1 MDEGLVP
8 QVFNWLM
15 LLFILLFFTKKL
27 VLVFGLDFFCP
38 DRCEYKFGGLQS
50 EMANMN
56 TFWDLSEAVNRP
68 SDPYSVRE
76 GVHLVHYNYINFA
89 SSMSI

>member
-1 MDEGLVP
+1 
-8 QVFNWLM
+8 
-15 LLFILLFFTKKL
+15 
-27 VLVFGLDFFCP
+27 VLAFVLELCCA
-38 DRCEYKFGGLQS
+38 DRREYKFGDLQS

-68 SDPYSVRE
+68 SGSYSVRE
-76 GVHLVHYNYINFA
+76 VVHLAHYYYINFA